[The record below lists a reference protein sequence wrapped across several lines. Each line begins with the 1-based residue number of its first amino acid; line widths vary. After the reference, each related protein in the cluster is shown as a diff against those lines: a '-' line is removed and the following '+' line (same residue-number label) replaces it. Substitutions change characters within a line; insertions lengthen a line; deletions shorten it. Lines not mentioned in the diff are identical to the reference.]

1 MSKIIYLQCPTGIS
15 GDMFLGALVSLGVP
29 LEYLIAKLNQLGIEG
44 EYRLRAELVQRGTQ
58 QATKVY
64 VDLNDIHIQEHVSH
78 HGRHLSQIEQI
89 IQKAQLPQ
97 RVESWSLAVFRNL
110 AIAEGLVHGLDPQ
123 EVHFHEVG
131 AIDAIV
137 DIVGTCLGLDWLGI
151 DDNDRGF
158 PLLTCSEQPTGG
170 GTIRAAHGQMAV
182 PVPAVLKLWEMR
194 GCPVY
199 SNNINKELV
208 TPTGA
213 AIVTTLATD
222 FGAPPPMSIKQV
234 GWGAGSMDL
243 PVPNIL
249 RLWLGHSLTASRNI
263 HSHEDRRF
271 ENFSLGKKQDEESK
285 NSVPL
290 RNSISSSHNLEK
302 IYVLQT
308 QIDDLSP
315 QAIGYVFEAL
325 FNVGA
330 LDVFTESIGMKKS
343 RPGILLSVICHPEQ
357 VASCEAVLFR
367 ETTTLGVRRLLQE
380 RAVLQR
386 EIQHVETKYGEVRVK
401 VAWKGSP
408 EEKAIAN
415 VQPEFEDCAQIAR
428 TQNVSWL
435 EIQRLA
441 LQTWYEQQALEMK
454 KRSFSE

>member
-1 MSKIIYLQCPTGIS
+1 MSKIVYLQCPTGIS
-15 GDMFLGALVSLGVP
+15 GDMFLGALISLGVP
-29 LEYLIAKLNQLGIEG
+29 LEYLSAKLSNLGIED
-44 EYRLRAELVQRGTQ
+44 EYRLRAELVRRGTQ

-64 VDLNDIHIQEHVSH
+64 VDLLGDYHLQEHEHH
-78 HGRHLSQIEQI
+78 HGRHLPEIEQI
-89 IQKAQLPQ
+89 IQKAQLPK
-97 RVESWSLAVFRNL
+97 RVEKWGLAVFQNL
-110 AIAEGLVHGLDPQ
+110 AVAEGSVHGIDPLQ
-123 EVHFHEVG
+123 VHFHEVG

-151 DDNDRGF
+151 DSNDREF

-170 GTIRAAHGQMAV
+170 GTIDAAHGQMTV

-213 AIVTTLATD
+213 AIVTTLAAD
-222 FGAPPPMSIKQV
+222 FGPPPPMSIKKV

-249 RLWLGHSLTASRNI
+249 RLWLGDSVTAPRNI
-263 HSHEDRRF
+263 
-271 ENFSLGKKQDEESK
+271 Q
-285 NSVPL
+285 
-290 RNSISSSHNLEK
+290 NLEDALNSPNLET
-302 IYVLQT
+302 ISVLQT

-330 LDVFTESIGMKKS
+330 LDVFTQSIGMKKC
-343 RPGILLSVICHPEQ
+343 RPGILLSVICPPEKL
-357 VASCEAVLFR
+357 ASCEAVLFS
-367 ETTTLGVRRLLQE
+367 ETTTLGVRRLTQE

-386 EIQHVETKYGEVRVK
+386 QIQHVETKYGKVRVK
-401 VAWKGSP
+401 VAWKGSGN
-408 EEKAIAN
+408 EKVIAN

-428 TQNVSWL
+428 TQNIPL
-435 EIQRLA
+435 QEIQRLV
-441 LQTWYEQQALEMK
+441 LQSWHQQQVFEMDN
-454 KRSFSE
+454 

>member
-1 MSKIIYLQCPTGIS
+1 MSKIVYLQCPTGIS

-29 LEYLIAKLNQLGIEG
+29 LEYLIAKLNDLGIEG
-44 EYRLRAELVQRGTQ
+44 EYRLRAELVRRGTQ

-64 VDLNDIHIQEHVSH
+64 VDLLGDSSAYPHKSKDPIQEHEHH
-78 HGRHLSQIEQI
+78 HGRHLSQIEEI

-97 RVESWSLAVFRNL
+97 RAEKWSLAVFQKL
-110 AIAEGLVHGLDPQ
+110 ALAEGAVHGIDPQ
-123 EVHFHEVG
+123 QVHFHEVG

-151 DDNDRGF
+151 DSNDKGF

-222 FGAPPPMSIKQV
+222 FGPPPPMSIKQV
-234 GWGAGSMDL
+234 GWGAGSIDL
-243 PVPNIL
+243 AVPNIL
-249 RLWLGHSLTASRNI
+249 RLWLGEGVTAPGNI
-263 HSHEDRRF
+263 HNVEDV
-271 ENFSLGKKQDEESK
+271 LG
-285 NSVPL
+285 
-290 RNSISSSHNLEK
+290 SSDLET
-302 IYVLQT
+302 IAVLQT

-330 LDVFTESIGMKKS
+330 LDVFTQSIGMKKS
-343 RPGILLSVICHPEQ
+343 RPGILLSVICPPEKL
-357 VASCEAVLFR
+357 ASCEAVLFR
-367 ETTTLGVRRLLQE
+367 ETTTLGVRRLIQQ
-380 RAVLQR
+380 RAILQR
-386 EIQHVETKYGEVRVK
+386 QIQHVATKYGEVRVK
-401 VAWKGSP
+401 VAWKGT
-408 EEKAIAN
+408 EGEKVITN
-415 VQPEFEDCAQIAR
+415 VQPEYEDCAQIAR
-428 TQNVSWL
+428 SQNVAL
-435 EIQRLA
+435 QEIQRLA
-441 LQTWYEQQALEMK
+441 LQSWHQQQTLEI
-454 KRSFSE
+454 EN

>member
-1 MSKIIYLQCPTGIS
+1 MSKIVYLQCPTGIS

-29 LEYLIAKLNQLGIEG
+29 LGYLTAKLNNLGIED
-44 EYRLRAELVQRGTQ
+44 EYRLRAELVQRATQ
-58 QATKVY
+58 QATKVC
-64 VDLNDIHIQEHVSH
+64 VDLLGDCSPKSHRAEHHIQEHEHH

-97 RVESWSLAVFRNL
+97 RVEDWSLAVFRNL
-110 AIAEGLVHGLDPQ
+110 AFAEGAVHGIDPQ
-123 EVHFHEVG
+123 QVHFHEVG
-131 AIDAIV
+131 ATDAIV

-151 DDNDRGF
+151 DSNDRGF

-222 FGAPPPMSIKQV
+222 FGAPPPMRIEQV

-243 PVPNIL
+243 AVPNIL
-249 RLWLGHSLTASRNI
+249 RLWLGESATAPRNI
-263 HSHEDRRF
+263 HNVEDA
-271 ENFSLGKKQDEESK
+271 L
-285 NSVPL
+285 NSPGL
-290 RNSISSSHNLEK
+290 ETIS
-302 IYVLQT
+302 VLQT

-330 LDVFTESIGMKKS
+330 LDVFTQSIGMKKS
-343 RPGILLSVICHPEQ
+343 RPGILLSVICPPEKL
-357 VASCEAVLFR
+357 ASCEAVLFS
-367 ETTTLGVRRLLQE
+367 ETTTLGVRRLIQQ
-380 RAVLQR
+380 RAILQR
-386 EIQHVETKYGEVRVK
+386 QIQRVETKYGEVRVK
-401 VAWKGSP
+401 VAWKGNGA
-408 EEKAIAN
+408 EKVIAN
-415 VQPEFEDCAQIAR
+415 AQPEFEDCAQIAR
-428 TQNVSWL
+428 SQNVPL
-435 EIQRLA
+435 QEIQRLA
-441 LQTWYEQQALEMK
+441 LQSWHQQQTFEI
-454 KRSFSE
+454 EN

>member
-1 MSKIIYLQCPTGIS
+1 MSKIVYLQCPTGIS

-29 LEYLIAKLNQLGIEG
+29 LEYSIAKLNQLGIEG
-44 EYRLRAELVQRGTQ
+44 EYCLRTKLVRRGTQ
-58 QATKVY
+58 EATKVD
-64 VDLNDIHIQEHVSH
+64 VDLGDSQIPEHDHH
-78 HGRHLSQIEQI
+78 HGRHLPEIEQI
-89 IQKAQLPQ
+89 IQKARLPQ

-110 AIAEGLVHGLDPQ
+110 AIAEGSVHGIDPQ

-151 DDNDRGF
+151 DVNERGF

-170 GTIRAAHGQMAV
+170 GTIRAAHGEMAV

-213 AIVTTLATD
+213 AIVTTLAND
-222 FGAPPPMSIKQV
+222 FGAPPPMNIKKV

-243 PVPNIL
+243 PIPNIL
-249 RLWLGHSLTASRNI
+249 RLWLGERATVPTNGHSL
-263 HSHEDRRF
+263 EDADPGP
-271 ENFSLGKKQDEESK
+271 SPS
-285 NSVPL
+285 
-290 RNSISSSHNLEK
+290 LEK

-325 FNVGA
+325 FKVGA
-330 LDVFTESIGMKKS
+330 VDVFTQSLGMKKS
-343 RPGILLSVICHPEQ
+343 RPGILLSVICPPEKLTD
-357 VASCEAVLFR
+357 CETVLFR

-380 RAVLQR
+380 RTVLQR
-386 EIQHVETKYGEVRVK
+386 QIQHVETKYGEVRIK
-401 VAWKGSP
+401 VAWKEIG
-408 EEKAIAN
+408 EEKLIAN

-428 TQNVSWL
+428 SENLPWV
-435 EIQRLA
+435 EVQRLA
-441 LQTWYEQQALEMK
+441 LQSWHQQQVFEI
-454 KRSFSE
+454 